1 VAVQYHPTGDTAAAI
16 SASVETGVRT
26 GRLGPGDSLPPV
38 RALAVDLGVSP
49 ATVASAYRALRE
61 RGLVET
67 AGRGGTRVRSRP
79 PVVMRSSWQL
89 LPPPGALD
97 LASGA
102 PDSAL
107 LPRINGLL
115 PRIDMQAIEGVTVNY
130 QHGGPNEELLEL
142 ARQRLEND
150 NVPADHVTLTS
161 GALDAIE
168 RMLAAH
174 LRPGD
179 KVAVEDPGWANL
191 LDLVAALGLT
201 PVPVPVDKAGPIPAG
216 LQSALAKGAAALI
229 VTSRAQNPTGAVVT
243 EERAAAIKAVLRGY
257 PKVLVMEDDHA
268 AELSHH
274 RAHPLSGVTNSWG
287 YVRSVSKPY
296 GPDLRLGVLAGD
308 ETSVAR
314 VAGRMRLGAGW
325 VSTILQ
331 RLVLALWR
339 DPQVAAGIRRAGE
352 IYAERRTALRD
363 ALDDLESYGESGI
376 NVWIP
381 VADETR
387 AVAALREEGI
397 AVAPGALYRIA
408 TPPAIRVTTATLP
421 VGEARRVAEAIKR
434 VTTVSPTRW
443 Y

>member
-1 VAVQYHPTGDTAAAI
+1 VAVQYQPTGETAAAI

-26 GRLGPGDSLPPV
+26 GRLGPGDALPPV

-49 ATVASAYRALRE
+49 ATVASAYRVLRE
-61 RGLVET
+61 RGLIET

-79 PVVMRSSWQL
+79 PVVMRSSWQM

-102 PDSAL
+102 PDRQL
-107 LPRINGLL
+107 LPRV
-115 PRIDMQAIEGVTVNY
+115 DVQAIDGVTVNY
-130 QHGGPNEELLEL
+130 QHTGPLDELLEL

-150 NVPADHVTLTS
+150 NVPADHITLTS

-168 RMLAAH
+168 RMLTAH

-201 PVPVPVDKAGPIPAG
+201 PVPVPVDRAGPTPAG
-216 LQSALAKGAAALI
+216 LRQALAKGAAAVV
-229 VTSRAQNPTGAVVT
+229 VTSRAQNPTGAVVSA
-243 EERAAAIKAVLRGY
+243 ERAKELKDVLSGY
-257 PKVLVMEDDHA
+257 TNVLVMEDDHA
-268 AELSHH
+268 AELSDH
-274 RAHPLSGVTNSWG
+274 RAHPLSGMTRSWG

-339 DPQVAAGIRRAGE
+339 DPQVAADVRRAGE
-352 IYAERRTALRD
+352 IYAERRTAFRE
-363 ALDDLESYGESGI
+363 ALGDLESRGESGI

-421 VGEARRVAEAIKR
+421 VGDARRVAEAIKR